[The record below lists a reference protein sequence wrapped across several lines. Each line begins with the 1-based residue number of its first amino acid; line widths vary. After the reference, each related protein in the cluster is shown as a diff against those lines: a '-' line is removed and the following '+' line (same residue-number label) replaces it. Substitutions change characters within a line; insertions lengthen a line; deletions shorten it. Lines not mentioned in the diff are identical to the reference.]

1 MNILTGFLLGIVGYI
16 FGYYVIGPAISK
28 VINFINRLGK

>member
-1 MNILTGFLLGIVGYI
+1 MIILTGFLLGVVGFI
-16 FGYYVIGPAISK
+16 FGYYVIGPIVSK